1 MERPYYL
8 KTEVITKKHIYIRNP
23 SSEWLFWN
31 FTKYLNKKLHLIYI
45 ISLEEE
51 KKTLPKKFYKLNIT
65 QYKNLGRMSYKI
77 KIISQF
83 HTLKEIQKFF
93 KTNKLNSM
101 IYNQTYLIPQI
112 NDLRFLKKSM

>member
-1 MERPYYL
+1 MTCSPTLNQILVEKIL
-8 KTEVITKKHIYIRNP
+8 MTNP
-23 SSEWLFWN
+23 L
-31 FTKYLNKKLHLIYI
+31 
-45 ISLEEE
+45 SLEEE

-112 NDLRFLKKSM
+112 NDLRFFKKSM